1 MKKVK
6 ILTIVLAIA
15 LITMVAFGGIYI
27 QKQNR
32 MENKIKDYTAS
43 MAIKGARIVRL
54 TVSDEQE
61 EAKTKENYEQSKKIL
76 EKRLSAIGVEDYLIR
91 LNEETGEITVEI
103 PENENTDTAVSYL
116 GTAGEFQIKDTET
129 GEVLMNNNDI
139 KLSSVLY
146 GQGSS
151 TNGTAGT
158 TVYLNIEFT
167 KEGTKKLEE
176 ISKTYVKQENAE
188 GEQEEKTKEKT
199 ITMTVDGNELMSTSF
214 DEPLTNGKLQLS
226 IGKSSTDSAIL
237 QGYVAQ
243 ASNMATLLD
252 NGNIPV
258 KYEVAENQYV
268 LSNVSSDKI
277 AIIIYV
283 ITATV
288 AILLITLIVRYKT
301 QGALAVISY
310 IGLVS
315 LFLLLIRYTNL
326 VISIEGILGIVT
338 VLLLNYAFTNKL
350 LAKLK
355 KEEISKENVKKN
367 VTETYKEFF
376 IQIVPICIF
385 SIVASF
391 IRWTP
396 ISSFGMVMFWGI
408 TLIAIYNFIVTNNI
422 MKINASK

>member
-32 MENKIKDYTAS
+32 MENKIKDYTGS

-188 GEQEEKTKEKT
+188 EEKQDEAQAENTQSENAQAEGEQEEKTKEKT

-226 IGKSSTDSAIL
+226 IGKSSTDSATL

-258 KYEVAENQYV
+258 KYEVAENCSGV
-268 LSNVSSDKI
+268 
-277 AIIIYV
+277 
-283 ITATV
+283 
-288 AILLITLIVRYKT
+288 
-301 QGALAVISY
+301 
-310 IGLVS
+310 
-315 LFLLLIRYTNL
+315 
-326 VISIEGILGIVT
+326 
-338 VLLLNYAFTNKL
+338 
-350 LAKLK
+350 
-355 KEEISKENVKKN
+355 
-367 VTETYKEFF
+367 
-376 IQIVPICIF
+376 
-385 SIVASF
+385 
-391 IRWTP
+391 
-396 ISSFGMVMFWGI
+396 
-408 TLIAIYNFIVTNNI
+408 
-422 MKINASK
+422 

>member
-1 MKKVK
+1 M
-6 ILTIVLAIA
+6 L
-15 LITMVAFGGIYI
+15 F
-27 QKQNR
+27 R
-32 MENKIKDYTAS
+32 S
-43 MAIKGARIVRL
+43 
-54 TVSDEQE
+54 
-61 EAKTKENYEQSKKIL
+61 
-76 EKRLSAIGVEDYLIR
+76 
-91 LNEETGEITVEI
+91 
-103 PENENTDTAVSYL
+103 
-116 GTAGEFQIKDTET
+116 
-129 GEVLMNNNDI
+129 
-139 KLSSVLY
+139 
-146 GQGSS
+146 
-151 TNGTAGT
+151 
-158 TVYLNIEFT
+158 
-167 KEGTKKLEE
+167 
-176 ISKTYVKQENAE
+176 
-188 GEQEEKTKEKT
+188 
-199 ITMTVDGNELMSTSF
+199 
-214 DEPLTNGKLQLS
+214 
-226 IGKSSTDSAIL
+226 
-237 QGYVAQ
+237 

-283 ITATV
+283 ITAIV

-385 SIVASF
+385 SDRKST
-391 IRWTP
+391 RLN
-396 ISSFGMVMFWGI
+396 SSHA
-408 TLIAIYNFIVTNNI
+408 T
-422 MKINASK
+422 